1 MTMQSPVSEQLR
13 STRLRRRLLLWAG
26 LASLVLPG
34 MAWAAD
40 PAAVVAD
47 PAQTSAA
54 AAPETTLPIPLPSQW
69 TAMKERSVNL
79 LGAPVGVARLE
90 TMRGGEDKHESVILV
105 DGKVDNNTADHII
118 SGSNT
123 ITDTA
128 FDSANG
134 INTIIQNTGTN
145 VLIQNA
151 MVVNVNFGGTPQ

>member
-1 MTMQSPVSEQLR
+1 MQSHVSEQLR
-13 STRLRRRLLLWAG
+13 STRWRRQLLQCAG

-34 MAWAAD
+34 LAWSAE
-40 PAAVVAD
+40 PE
-47 PAQTSAA
+47 AA
-54 AAPETTLPIPLPSQW
+54 AAPAQASGVSTPELAVPIALPAQW
-69 TAMKERSVNL
+69 IAMKERSVNL

-90 TMRGGEDKHESVILV
+90 TMRGGEDKHQSIILV
-105 DGKVDNNTADHII
+105 DGKVDNNTADHVI
-118 SGSNT
+118 SGGNT

>member
-1 MTMQSPVSEQLR
+1 MQSPVSEQLR
-13 STRLRRRLLLWAG
+13 STRWRRQLLQCAG

-34 MAWAAD
+34 LAWAAE
-40 PAAVVAD
+40 PEAAVA
-47 PAQTSAA
+47 PAQPAVANTPELAVPIQ
-54 AAPETTLPIPLPSQW
+54 APAQW
-69 TAMKERSVNL
+69 TALKERPLNL
-79 LGAPVGVARLE
+79 FGAPVGVARLE
-90 TMRGGEDKHESVILV
+90 KMRGGEDKHQSIILV
-105 DGKVDNNTADHII
+105 DGKVDNNTADHVI
-118 SGSNT
+118 SGGNT

>member
-1 MTMQSPVSEQLR
+1 MQSPVSEQLR
-13 STRLRRRLLLWAG
+13 STRWRRQLLQCAG

-34 MAWAAD
+34 LAWAAE
-40 PAAVVAD
+40 PQA
-47 PAQTSAA
+47 AA
-54 AAPETTLPIPLPSQW
+54 AAPVPSNDTSTPELAVPIQVPAQW
-69 TAMKERSVNL
+69 TALKERSLNL

-90 TMRGGEDKHESVILV
+90 TMRGGEDKHQSIILV
-105 DGKVDNNTADHII
+105 DGKVDNNTADHVI
-118 SGSNT
+118 SGGNT